1 MPYAILRFQKAQA
14 GGVAGRDRHN
24 ERKKE
29 EYKSNPNIDRSKSA
43 QNYHLIEPA
52 DKYKQCC
59 TERIHA
65 VGARTRSNSVIMVE
79 ALITTSPEV
88 MEKLNSSEQRQFFER
103 AAAFLYERIGRENV
117 ISAVVHMDEKTPHMH
132 FCFVPITKDGRLS
145 AKEVLGNKAAFSKW
159 QDDFYER
166 MHGFYPELERGLPA
180 AITGRKHIPPY
191 LLRSAE
197 NVSKSY
203 DAISKAISDINI
215 FNAGKK
221 REEAIRAIGRYL
233 PDCYKLIEQ
242 SKSIDGYVS
251 ELEQKI
257 QEQERSIENANAY
270 ASAQRSRV
278 RELNEQLWDHEQD
291 LKKLQKER
299 DKAQKI
305 IDAIPADVRAEI
317 DKSIKKK
324 GAKRYDYE
332 R

>member
-14 GGVAGRDRHN
+14 GGIAGRDRHN

-29 EYKSNPNIDRSKSA
+29 EYRSNPNIDRSKSE

-59 TERIHA
+59 TERIQA

-79 ALITTSPEV
+79 ALITTSPEI
-88 MEKLNSSEQRQFFER
+88 MEKLNSEQQRQFFER
-103 AAAFLYERIGRENV
+103 AAAFLYERIGKENV

-145 AKEVLGNKAAFSKW
+145 AKEVLGNKAAMCKW
-159 QDDFYER
+159 QDDFYDR
-166 MHGFYPELERGLPA
+166 MHAFYPELERGIPSS
-180 AITGRKHIPPY
+180 ITGRKHIPPY
-191 LLRSAE
+191 LFRSAE

-203 DAISKAISDINI
+203 DAVSKALQNVNI

-221 REEAIRAIGRYL
+221 RDEALKEIGRYL
-233 PDCYKLIEQ
+233 PDYYKLVEQ
-242 SKSIDGYVS
+242 TKSIEGYVT
-251 ELEQKI
+251 ELEAKIKEQEQKI
-257 QEQERSIENANAY
+257 ENTNDF
-270 ASAQRSRV
+270 ASAQYARV
-278 RELNEQLWDHEQD
+278 RALNERLAVHEAEI
-291 LKKLQKER
+291 KKLQRER

-305 IDAIPADVRAEI
+305 VNAIPADVRAEI
-317 DKSIKKK
+317 DKSMKKK
-324 GAKRYDYE
+324 GAREYE